1 VFKNGSSFTGC
12 FLDVILFLQAHK
24 LRPPKMKSR
33 HKAGTP
39 IIASKRKLG
48 SATLTVAVLI
58 LFLVLVRTALFLLVM
73 AGLTA
78 LLALSLL
85 SGLTALLA
93 LSGLVTFLFHIVC
106 HKTFS

>member
-1 VFKNGSSFTGC
+1 
-12 FLDVILFLQAHK
+12 
-24 LRPPKMKSR
+24 MKSR

-58 LFLVLVRTALFLLVM
+58 LFLVLVLTLFLRVL

-106 HKTFS
+106 HKNILLK

>member
-1 VFKNGSSFTGC
+1 
-12 FLDVILFLQAHK
+12 
-24 LRPPKMKSR
+24 MKSR

-78 LLALSLL
+78 LLALS
-85 SGLTALLA
+85 
-93 LSGLVTFLFHIVC
+93 GLVTFLFHIVC
-106 HKTFS
+106 HKNILLKERERAALLKFKRLLQT